1 MARDHLALQ
10 NLTGVFVALYGLMF
24 IGGAIGIIHL
34 DKKYPFVKNRAG
46 MITILLLRL
55 VLFVGSLLLTMVT
68 TELVKVPVDDNGG
81 FSPSCSHPLWPLIL
95 VNVAVFLI
103 IEFVYYKHI
112 VIPVEFR
119 HLEPRRKREKA
130 EKKQK

>member
-10 NLTGVFVALYGLMF
+10 HLTGVFVALYGLMF
-24 IGGAIGIIHL
+24 IGGAIGILHL
-34 DKKYPFVKNRAG
+34 DKKYHFVKNRAG

-55 VLFVGSLLLTMVT
+55 VLLVGSLLTMVT

-81 FSPSCSHPLWPLIL
+81 FSPSCSHPLRPLIL
-95 VNVAVFLI
+95 VNVAMFLL
-103 IEFVYYKHI
+103 IEFVYYKH
-112 VIPVEFR
+112 VVLPVEFPY
-119 HLEPRRKREKA
+119 LEPRRKREKT